1 MKKWMISVLVV
12 IFVGSFTLNTDSLN
26 RRTIMADQNFGVYWI
41 GQDNNVWS
49 KDPYSGVKNLGST
62 QNFDETT
69 LNALNNRYSQIQDP
83 NAAGPNNSAS
93 STSKSGGSGGGL
105 SASDSAAYDYQTGQ
119 LRNQLESSNNT
130 LNNGLTQINDS
141 YNQGVSSANK
151 NRSRALEDYETQG
164 VNDQMKKQDNLGQ
177 VDTNARTLSN
187 SLRRIIGQAGGSNS
201 SAYNVT
207 APYAVARDASGN
219 RNNVLETFGQNQMAV
234 DTSKKRATEDFA
246 TLLQS
251 LSDQKAQKESGLRSG
266 ILSQQQQIEG
276 SLAQLAQQRASATGG
291 NVAAALAPYSQAIN
305 DRQSQIDNLFNQF
318 RTPYDIKPVNVEA
331 AKLSDYMVNKSN
343 INANRQAGTTGDPY
357 AQYLNP
363 LKKKEQLA

>member
-1 MKKWMISVLVV
+1 
-12 IFVGSFTLNTDSLN
+12 
-26 RRTIMADQNFGVYWI
+26 MAVYWI
-41 GQDNNVWS
+41 GNNGNAYLMGDDGAVQDMGKASAAMDNGFEAALA
-49 KDPYSGVKNLGST
+49 SGQARRITNPSDVSNDT
-62 QNFDETT
+62 F
-69 LNALNNRYSQIQDP
+69 
-83 NAAGPNNSAS
+83 AGGGGGGSAS
-93 STSKSGGSGGGL
+93 STRRSGGSGGGL

-305 DRQSQIDNLFNQF
+305 DRQSQIDNL
-318 RTPYDIKPVNVEA
+318 
-331 AKLSDYMVNKSN
+331 L
-343 INANRQAGTTGDPY
+343 
-357 AQYLNP
+357 L
-363 LKKKEQLA
+363 